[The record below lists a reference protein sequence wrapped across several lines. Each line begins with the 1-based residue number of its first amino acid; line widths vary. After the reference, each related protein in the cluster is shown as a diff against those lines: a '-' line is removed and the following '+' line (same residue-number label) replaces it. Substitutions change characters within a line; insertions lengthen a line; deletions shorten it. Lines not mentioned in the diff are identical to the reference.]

1 MIFVFESVLECKSL
15 CSSTPFWD
23 SEGFDM
29 NDGKHIHKL
38 TTKQKCSNIQ
48 GTEESKGKRRF
59 HRKLNAKVLKD
70 GKDDPTTMKTQTFLV
85 SPTTLHFAKPRKTH
99 HHPPRNSLNFLLNFV
114 SSSNSRYFDVMGTR
128 SFPMCGIWIQNRQH
142 VLGATNSSISLQL

>member
-38 TTKQKCSNIQ
+38 TTKQKCSNILQ
-48 GTEESKGKRRF
+48 KF
-59 HRKLNAKVLKD
+59 
-70 GKDDPTTMKTQTFLV
+70 
-85 SPTTLHFAKPRKTH
+85 FAVDFGG
-99 HHPPRNSLNFLLNFV
+99 FLLVDLLCFEKTANSERRSLALRRLVGVHELLNLVVFRCTRNFI
-114 SSSNSRYFDVMGTR
+114 F
-128 SFPMCGIWIQNRQH
+128 
-142 VLGATNSSISLQL
+142 